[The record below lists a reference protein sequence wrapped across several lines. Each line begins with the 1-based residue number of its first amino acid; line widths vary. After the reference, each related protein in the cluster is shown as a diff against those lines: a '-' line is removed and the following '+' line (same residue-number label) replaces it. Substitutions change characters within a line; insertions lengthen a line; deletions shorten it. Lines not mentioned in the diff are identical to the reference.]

1 MDFTGEFSRSP
12 FVHKMFPH
20 VKSEDFLGGEHIKHH
35 LTKQNM
41 EAYFIPWPVLLVFI
55 NVY

>member
-20 VKSEDFLGGEHIKHH
+20 VKSEDFFGGEHIKHH
-35 LTKQNM
+35 PRETITLEDALQSI
-41 EAYFIPWPVLLVFI
+41 FLLVDHS
-55 NVY
+55 